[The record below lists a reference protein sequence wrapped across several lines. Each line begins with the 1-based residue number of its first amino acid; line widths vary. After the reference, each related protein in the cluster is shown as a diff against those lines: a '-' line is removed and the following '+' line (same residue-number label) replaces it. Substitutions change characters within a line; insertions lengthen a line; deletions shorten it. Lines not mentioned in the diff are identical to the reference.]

1 MKSYSIRGE
10 SMLFTINNKVYSIP
24 VSPEEL
30 IQIKHINDLI
40 KLFHKKKQEAI
51 LLSRKPNITL

>member
-10 SMLFTINNKVYSIP
+10 SMLFTINGKVYSIP

-30 IQIKHINDLI
+30 IQIKNINDLI
-40 KLFHKKKQEAI
+40 KLFHKKRQEAI
-51 LLSRKPNITL
+51 LLSKE